1 MPPSRSNRI
10 KAERR
15 GRWGEYLAIIYL
27 TLCLYRLRAMRV
39 RTPVGEVDLVVS
51 RGKTTVFVEVK
62 VRARAADEGMALE
75 AVNKRRI
82 SRAAN
87 YYLSK
92 NPHLARQ
99 TIRFDVIFL
108 APFARPRHV
117 KGAFELSE

>member
-1 MPPSRSNRI
+1 MPRSRSKRI
-10 KAERR
+10 RAERW
-15 GRWGEYLAIIYL
+15 GRWGEYLAIAYL
-27 TLCLYRLRAMRV
+27 SLKLYRLRAMRV
-39 RTPVGEVDLVVS
+39 KTPVGEIDLVVS
-51 RGKTTVFVEVK
+51 RGDMTVFVEVK
-62 VRARAADEGMALE
+62 TRRNAHEEGPALE

-92 NPHLARQ
+92 NPQLAEQ

-117 KGAFELSE
+117 KGAFEYSE